1 MASIIGIDDIHS
13 MVRNVVSHGG
23 GDILS
28 DVNIINYV
36 ICGINLHILTLSQ
49 KEGLNGINYVF
60 RRFLVCNR
68 ITKGVVL

>member
-1 MASIIGIDDIHS
+1 MAGIIGSDDSHS
-13 MVRNVVSHGG
+13 MVRNAVSRGG
-23 GDILS
+23 VDIVY

-36 ICGINLHILTLSQ
+36 ICGINLHSLTLSQ
-49 KEGLNGINYVF
+49 KQGLNGVNYVF